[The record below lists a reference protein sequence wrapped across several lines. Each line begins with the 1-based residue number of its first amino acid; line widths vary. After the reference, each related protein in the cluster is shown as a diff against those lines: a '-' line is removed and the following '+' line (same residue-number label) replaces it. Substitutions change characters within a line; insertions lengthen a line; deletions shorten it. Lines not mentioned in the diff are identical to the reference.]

1 MVSRLNQDLKSYATS
16 AGNGLDLKV
25 NKMKD
30 HVADISRQY
39 TRLLEKLV
47 RIPATPVSQGT
58 IDLGASLNPAG
69 MSGIPVKVHQLD
81 SDIQD
86 QEFYS
91 KKANWLKEQDPEVM
105 HVLIWDE
112 NVLVT
117 LDQKLFP
124 KIHAGKVLKALLEQ
138 VGGGKGGGQPQL
150 ARGKIIATP
159 TASSGDGGRSPV
171 ERLVSLIQSS

>member
-1 MVSRLNQDLKSYATS
+1 MVSQLNQDLKSYATS

-30 HVADISRQY
+30 HVADLSRQY
-39 TRLLEKLV
+39 GRLLEKLV
-47 RIPATPVSQGT
+47 KSHATPVSQGT

-91 KKANWLKEQDPEVM
+91 KKANLLKEQDPEAM
-105 HVLIWDE
+105 HVLVWDE
-112 NVLVT
+112 NILIT
-117 LDQKLFP
+117 LDQKQFP
-124 KIHAGKVLKALLEQ
+124 KMHAGKVLKALLEQ

-150 ARGKIIATP
+150 ARGKIMT
-159 TASSGDGGRSPV
+159 TTTTTSGSSPV
-171 ERLVSLIQSS
+171 ERLVNLVQSS